1 MSDTAD
7 HLEREIE
14 THRANV
20 EDTLDKLRGR
30 LSADQLVDDIG
41 QFVGLEDVRST
52 LATAGRQVRENPLA
66 LGLIGIGVAWLL
78 MGRSQTDPGPADR
91 HREQGDTPSSGAGPA
106 PGRQGDMDARGAEPA
121 ADAVRDTPAARAC
134 GMRDRASGIACDLA
148 DKAGHAASGLTG
160 DVRHLAADVAD
171 RMHAR
176 DLLTPIS
183 HRLNRQPLFW
193 GGIALV
199 AGAVIGAALPRTR
212 TEDRLLGAPRTRLMQ
227 ESRET
232 ARGLKDRAA
241 EAAPQTGKAAEK
253 ATGAHDPALKGETT
267 IAAGGGNGA
276 AAAAGEVRD
285 QIAPE
290 PQGTG
295 DGPAES
301 TGTGPR
307 PNRVVRNRT

>member
-30 LSADQLVDDIG
+30 LSADHLVDDIG

-78 MGRSQTDPGPADR
+78 MGRSRTDPGPADR
-91 HREQGDTPSSGAGPA
+91 HREQGHTPSSGAGPA
-106 PGRQGDMDARGAEPA
+106 SGRQGDMDGGGAEPA
-121 ADAVRDTPAARAC
+121 ADTVRDKPAARAC
-134 GMRDRASGIACDLA
+134 GMRERASGVARDLA
-148 DKAGHAASGLTG
+148 DTAGHAASGLTG
-160 DVRHLAADVAD
+160 DVKHLAADVAD

-176 DLLTPIS
+176 DLIAPIS
-183 HRLNRQPLFW
+183 HRLERQPLLW

-227 ESRET
+227 EAREA
-232 ARGLKDRAA
+232 ARGLRDRAA
-241 EAAPQTGKAAEK
+241 EAAPQSGEAADQ
-253 ATGAHDPALKGETT
+253 ATGADGPVSGGETT
-267 IAAGGGNGA
+267 IAAEGGNGA
-276 AAAAGEVRD
+276 AAAAGEARD

-301 TGTGPR
+301 AGTGTR